1 MGPDLQTIRDNF
13 CSSRVP
19 YLDAV
24 NFPGAQA
31 GGPASRFVFGTTR
44 KTPMNNPLRFST
56 GWLLAVLLLWS
67 LAPVP
72 VRAAGSGPM
81 ICDPSLE
88 ALDQIQSREQIRAF
102 VYCAFQTIEEQGWEA
117 AKRTFQSD
125 PSWLSNGMFLF
136 AGTDDLKV
144 DFVAGSE
151 TLLPG
156 DDVADLQDA
165 QGHYFVRDM
174 YRIARGWGEGFV
186 YYDIPD
192 RQSGL
197 PLPKTAFVKRL
208 DIDGVPYVLG
218 AGFHDPSDP
227 ANCHPELVRAEY
239 VYSAVDTENFVDCA
253 ARLVLDKGLLALFEL
268 MVPGGRWNHGPTYV
282 FIHELGTL
290 TMAAHRNPE
299 LVGQDRTDRVD
310 PDGVLITQ
318 EIRRVVQRYGDGYV
332 YYTNINPSTG
342 ELHRKASY
350 VKGLKLGGRWYSIGS
365 GLYQRSAACKAAP
378 AAHAI
383 HHRDDIM
390 AFVACV
396 HDLVEERGELAF
408 PLLTGHPQ
416 FRSSG
421 YYAFVLNQQCQDILY
436 PLDYRADDSNC
447 DLEDVE
453 GTKIMQEFLKAG
465 LETENQQGWVSYR
478 WLNPATDRV
487 ERKESFVM
495 QVSLNGEDMVVGAG
509 IYTGE

>member
-1 MGPDLQTIRDNF
+1 MPVQAVSVQGTAY
-13 CSSRVP
+13 CS
-19 YLDAV
+19 
-24 NFPGAQA
+24 G
-31 GGPASRFVFGTTR
+31 R
-44 KTPMNNPLRFST
+44 KTGCPAPPFKFGISGKISMHNPVRLCAV
-56 GWLLAVLLLWS
+56 WLLVVLVLWS
-67 LAPVP
+67 SASMSV
-72 VRAAGSGPM
+72 VAAGSGASA
-81 ICDPSLE
+81 CDPSLE
-88 ALDQIQSREQIRAF
+88 SLDRLQSREQIRAF
-102 VYCAFQTIEEQGWEA
+102 VYCAIQTIEEQGWEA
-117 AKRTFQSD
+117 AKRAFQSD
-125 PSWLSNGMFLF
+125 SRWLSNGMFLF

-156 DDVADLQDA
+156 DDAANLQDDH
-165 QGHYFVRDM
+165 GYYFVRDM
-174 YRIARGWGEGFV
+174 YRIAGNWGEGFV
-186 YYDIPD
+186 YYDILD

-197 PLPKTAFVKRL
+197 TLPKTSFVKRL
-208 DIDGVPYVLG
+208 DMDGTPYILG
-218 AGFHDPSDP
+218 AGFHNPSDP
-227 ANCHPELVRAEY
+227 AHCHPELVRAEY

-299 LVGQDRTDRVD
+299 LVGLDRTDRVD

-332 YYTNINPSTG
+332 YYTNVNPSTG
-342 ELHRKASY
+342 ELQRKASY
-350 VKGLKLGGRWYSIGS
+350 VKGFKLGGRWYSIGS

-378 AAHAI
+378 SASTI
-383 HHRDDIM
+383 HSRDDIV

-396 HDLVEERGELAF
+396 RDLIAERGELAF

-416 FRSSG
+416 FRSPG
-421 YYAFVLNQQCQDILY
+421 YYAFVFNQQCRDVLY
-436 PLDYRADDSNC
+436 PLDYHAGDFSC

-453 GTKIMQEFLKAG
+453 GTKIVQELLKAG

-487 ERKESFVM
+487 EMKESFVM
-495 QVSLNGEDMVVGAG
+495 KVSLNGEDMVVGAG

>member
-1 MGPDLQTIRDNF
+1 
-13 CSSRVP
+13 
-19 YLDAV
+19 
-24 NFPGAQA
+24 
-31 GGPASRFVFGTTR
+31 
-44 KTPMNNPLRFST
+44 MNNPVRFST

-72 VRAAGSGPM
+72 VLAAGSGASA
-81 ICDPSLE
+81 CDPSLE
-88 ALDQIQSREQIRAF
+88 SLGRIQSREQIRAF
-102 VYCAFQTIEEQGWEA
+102 VYCAIQAIEEQGWEA
-117 AKRTFQSD
+117 AKRAFRSD

-136 AGTDDLKV
+136 AGTYDLKV

-156 DDVADLQDA
+156 DDVADLQDD
-165 QGHYFVRDM
+165 QGHYIVRDM
-174 YRIARGWGEGFV
+174 YRIADNWGEGFV
-186 YYDIPD
+186 YYDTQD

-197 PLPKTAFVKRL
+197 TLPKTSFVKRL
-208 DIDGVPYVLG
+208 DMDGTPYLLG

-239 VYSAVDTENFVDCA
+239 VYSALDTENFVDCA
-253 ARLVLDKGLLALFEL
+253 ARLVLDRGLLALFEL

-282 FIHELGTL
+282 FMHDLGTL
-290 TMAAHRNPE
+290 TMAAHHDPE
-299 LVGQDRTDRVD
+299 LVGQDRTDLVD
-310 PDGVLITQ
+310 PDGVMITQ

-332 YYTNINPSTG
+332 YYTNVNPSTG

-350 VKGLKLGGRWYSIGS
+350 VRGIEFGGRSYSIGS
-365 GLYQRSAACKAAP
+365 GLYQRSAACQAAP
-378 AAHAI
+378 SAHAI
-383 HHRDDIM
+383 HHRNDIM

-396 HDLVEERGELAF
+396 RDLIAERGELAF

-421 YYAFVLNQQCQDILY
+421 YYAFAFNQQCEDVLY
-436 PLDYRADDSNC
+436 PLDYRADDFNC

-453 GTKIMQEFLKAG
+453 GTKIVQELLKAG
-465 LETENQQGWVSYR
+465 LETENQQGWTSYR

-487 ERKESFVM
+487 ETKESFVM
-495 QVSLNGEDMVVGAG
+495 KVSLNGEDMVVGAG

>member
-1 MGPDLQTIRDNF
+1 
-13 CSSRVP
+13 
-19 YLDAV
+19 
-24 NFPGAQA
+24 
-31 GGPASRFVFGTTR
+31 
-44 KTPMNNPLRFST
+44 MNNLVRFST

-67 LAPVP
+67 LAPVS
-72 VRAAGSGPM
+72 VRAAGSGSFA
-81 ICDPSLE
+81 CDPSLE
-88 ALDQIQSREQIRAF
+88 SLDRIQSREQIRAF
-102 VYCAFQTIEEQGWEA
+102 VYCAIQTIEEQGWEA
-117 AKRTFQSD
+117 AKRAFQSD

-156 DDVADLQDA
+156 DDAANLQDDH
-165 QGHYFVRDM
+165 GHYFVRDM
-174 YRIARGWGEGFV
+174 YRIAGNWGEGFV
-186 YYDIPD
+186 YYDILD

-197 PLPKTAFVKRL
+197 TLPKTSFVKRL
-208 DIDGVPYVLG
+208 DMDGTPFLLG
-218 AGFHDPSDP
+218 AGFHNPSDP

-282 FIHELGTL
+282 FIHELDTL

-318 EIRRVVQRYGDGYV
+318 EIRRVVQRYGNGYV
-332 YYTNINPSTG
+332 YYTNVNPSTG

-350 VKGLKLGGRWYSIGS
+350 VKGIELGGRWYSIGS
-365 GLYQRSAACKAAP
+365 GLYQRSAACQASPSAQ
-378 AAHAI
+378 AI

-396 HDLVEERGELAF
+396 RDLLEERGELAF

-421 YYAFVLNQQCQDILY
+421 YYAFILNQQCQDILY

-465 LETENQQGWVSYR
+465 LETENQQGWTSYR

-487 ERKESFVM
+487 ERRESFVM
-495 QVSLNGEDMVVGAG
+495 KVSLNGEDMVVGAG
-509 IYTGE
+509 MYTGE

>member
-1 MGPDLQTIRDNF
+1 
-13 CSSRVP
+13 
-19 YLDAV
+19 
-24 NFPGAQA
+24 
-31 GGPASRFVFGTTR
+31 
-44 KTPMNNPLRFST
+44 MNNLVRFST

-67 LAPVP
+67 LAPVS
-72 VRAAGSGPM
+72 VRAAGSGSFA
-81 ICDPSLE
+81 CDPSLE
-88 ALDQIQSREQIRAF
+88 SLDRIQSREQIRAF
-102 VYCAFQTIEEQGWEA
+102 VYCAIQTIEEQGWEA
-117 AKRTFQSD
+117 AKRAFQSD
-125 PSWLSNGMFLF
+125 PSWLSNGIFLF

-156 DDVADLQDA
+156 DDAANLQDDH
-165 QGHYFVRDM
+165 GHYFVRDM
-174 YRIARGWGEGFV
+174 YRIAGNWGEGFV
-186 YYDIPD
+186 YYDILD

-197 PLPKTAFVKRL
+197 TLPKTSFVKRL
-208 DIDGVPYVLG
+208 DMDGTPFLLG
-218 AGFHDPSDP
+218 AGFHNPSDP
-227 ANCHPELVRAEY
+227 ANCHPERVRAEY

-282 FIHELGTL
+282 FIHELDTL

-332 YYTNINPSTG
+332 YYTNVNPSTS

-350 VKGLKLGGRWYSIGS
+350 VKGIELGGRWYSIGS
-365 GLYQRSAACKAAP
+365 GLYQRSAACQAAP
-378 AAHAI
+378 SAHAI

-396 HDLVEERGELAF
+396 RDLLEERGELAF

-421 YYAFVLNQQCQDILY
+421 YYAFVLNQQCRDVLY

-465 LETENQQGWVSYR
+465 LETENQQGWTSYR

-495 QVSLNGEDMVVGAG
+495 KVSFNGEDMVVGAG